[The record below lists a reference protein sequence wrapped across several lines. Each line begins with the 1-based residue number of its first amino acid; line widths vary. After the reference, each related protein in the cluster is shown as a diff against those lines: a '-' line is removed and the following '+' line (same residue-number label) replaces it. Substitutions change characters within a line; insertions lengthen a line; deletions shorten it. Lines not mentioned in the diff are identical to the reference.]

1 MQTDPSGPLTEELRV
16 TVDIC
21 WCVWGVG
28 GVGYFIFWCLQSRVS
43 VCISAARRR
52 MSISQVTNEMM
63 VLISAFGSGGLDVNQ
78 LWSFLS
84 TLERKRVGPF
94 VDSKPVCL
102 CLLLKTT
109 VLAAR
114 VTATGEIAAVIRI

>member
-1 MQTDPSGPLTEELRV
+1 M

-21 WCVWGVG
+21 WCVCG
-28 GVGYFIFWCLQSRVS
+28 GIGYFMFWCLQSRVR
-43 VCISAARRR
+43 VCISTARRR
-52 MSISQVTNEMM
+52 MSISQVTNEML
-63 VLISAFGSGGLDVNQ
+63 VLLSAFGSGGLDAN
-78 LWSFLS
+78 LLRSFLS

-102 CLLLKTT
+102 CLLLKST

-114 VTATGEIAAVIRI
+114 DTATGEITAVIRI